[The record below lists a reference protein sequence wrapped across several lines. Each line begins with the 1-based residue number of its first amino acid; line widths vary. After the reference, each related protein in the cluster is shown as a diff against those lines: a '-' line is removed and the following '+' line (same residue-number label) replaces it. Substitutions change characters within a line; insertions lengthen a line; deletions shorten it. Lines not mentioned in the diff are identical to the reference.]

1 MKIGLKLI
9 CSLGFVLLATTGVS
23 VADGHFDNAIKAR
36 KAVMALYAWNL
47 GQLGAMAKGEI
58 DYDPEAAQVA
68 AENIRILSSMNNGAA
83 WPQGSDSTALPGK
96 TRAKVEAWTTYPES
110 AEINKTLVAAAVAM
124 SEAAGTGLDGVR
136 ANIGAI
142 GGACK
147 ECHTKFRESE
157 QQ

>member
-1 MKIGLKLI
+1 MKNGLKIFCTLA
-9 CSLGFVLLATTGVS
+9 FVFVAGMGTS

-47 GQLGAMAKGEI
+47 GQLGAMAKGDVE
-58 DYDPEAAQVA
+58 YNAEAAEIA
-68 AENIRILSSMNNGAA
+68 AENIKILATMNNGSA
-83 WPQGSDSTALPGK
+83 WPQGSDSTALPSK

-110 AEINKTLVAAAVAM
+110 AEINKKLAAAAVAM
-124 SEAAGTGLDGVR
+124 SNVAGDGVDAVR

-147 ECHTKFRESE
+147 DCHTKFREAE
-157 QQ
+157 

>member
-1 MKIGLKLI
+1 MKYGFKLV
-9 CSLGFVLLATTGVS
+9 CALGFVAVAGMSTS

-36 KAVMALYAWNL
+36 KAVMTLYAWNL

-58 DYDPEAAQVA
+58 EYNAEAAQIA
-68 AENIRILSSMNNGAA
+68 AENIRILATMNNGAV

-110 AEINKTLVAAAVAM
+110 AEISKTLATAAIAM
-124 SEAAGTGLDGVR
+124 SDAAGTGLEGVR

-157 QQ
+157 

>member
-1 MKIGLKLI
+1 MRNGLKI
-9 CSLGFVLLATTGVS
+9 FCSLVFVFVAGMGTS

-47 GQLGAMAKGEI
+47 GQLGAMAKGDIE
-58 DYDPEAAQVA
+58 YNAEAAQIA
-68 AENIRILSSMNNGAA
+68 AENIKILATMNNGSA

-110 AEINKTLVAAAVAM
+110 AEINKKLAAAAVAM
-124 SEAAGTGLDGVR
+124 SNVAGDGVDAVR

-147 ECHTKFRESE
+147 DCHTKFREAE
-157 QQ
+157 

>member
-1 MKIGLKLI
+1 MKNGLKI
-9 CSLGFVLLATTGVS
+9 FCSLAFVFIAGMGTS

-47 GQLGAMAKGEI
+47 GQLGAMAKGDIE
-58 DYDPEAAQVA
+58 YNAEAAQIA
-68 AENIRILSSMNNGAA
+68 AENIKILATMNNGSA

-110 AEINKTLVAAAVAM
+110 AEINKKLAAAAVAM
-124 SEAAGTGLDGVR
+124 SNVAGDGVDAVR

-147 ECHTKFRESE
+147 DCHTKFREAE
-157 QQ
+157 

>member
-1 MKIGLKLI
+1 MKYGLKVF
-9 CSLGFVLLATTGVS
+9 CSLVFVFVAGVGS
-23 VADGHFDNAIKAR
+23 SAADGQFDNAIKAR

-47 GQLGAMAKGEI
+47 GQLGAMAKGDIE
-58 DYDPEAAQVA
+58 YNAEAAQIA
-68 AENIRILSSMNNGAA
+68 AENIKILATMNNGSA

-110 AEINKTLVAAAVAM
+110 AEINKKLAAAAVAM
-124 SEAAGTGLDGVR
+124 SDVAGDGVDAVR

-147 ECHTKFRESE
+147 DCHTKFREAE
-157 QQ
+157 

>member
-1 MKIGLKLI
+1 MNSGLKIL
-9 CSLGFVLLATTGVS
+9 CSLVFVMITGMGTS
-23 VADGHFDNAIKAR
+23 FADGHFDNAIKAR

-47 GQLGAMAKGEI
+47 GQLGAMAKGDIE
-58 DYDPEAAQVA
+58 YNAEAAEIA
-68 AENIRILSSMNNGAA
+68 AKNIEILAKMNNGSA

-110 AEINKTLVAAAVAM
+110 AEIGKKLVAASVAM
-124 SEAAGTGLDGVR
+124 SAAAGDGVDAVR

-147 ECHTKFRESE
+147 DCHTKFREAE
-157 QQ
+157 

>member
-1 MKIGLKLI
+1 MTSGLKVFCALV
-9 CSLGFVLLATTGVS
+9 FVVVAGMGTA

-47 GQLGAMAKGEI
+47 GQLGAMAKGDVEYNADAAEI
-58 DYDPEAAQVA
+58 A
-68 AENIRILSSMNNGAA
+68 AENIKILATMNNGSA

-110 AEINKTLVAAAVAM
+110 AEINKKLAAAAVAM
-124 SEAAGTGLDGVR
+124 SDVAGDGVDAVR

-147 ECHTKFRESE
+147 DCHTKFREAE
-157 QQ
+157 